1 MKLTKL
7 FTGIICGLIFLFVPA
22 LFAQPKVVGYLP
34 VNYIKDADINR
45 ISFGKLTH
53 LNLAFLNPDSSGNFL
68 VPAAVDLIVAKAH
81 INNVKVL
88 ISIAGGNAPGYYSKL
103 LNDANKDYIT
113 ENIVRIITEH
123 QLDGLDVDLEG
134 NSIDEYYTSFI
145 SGLSYLLRRENKLLT
160 AAVATAYS
168 PKISNKALSFL
179 DFVNIMSYD
188 KTGPWTP
195 GNPGQHAPFS
205 MAEEDILFWTQTRGL
220 SKKKIILGVPFYGY
234 QFGKDTIPA
243 WRYADI
249 ISRFPGAEETDS
261 VFVNDGS
268 IIFYNGKE
276 TIKKKTRLAVQKTGG
291 IMIWQILQDADGPGS
306 LLNVIDETLRQSK
319 RKNRQL

>member
-1 MKLTKL
+1 MKIIKL
-7 FTGIICGLIFLFVPA
+7 FRGIVYGLIFSFVQP

-34 VNYIKDADINR
+34 VNYIREADIHK

-68 VPAAVDLIVAKAH
+68 VPAAVDLIVTIAH

-103 LNDANKDYIT
+103 LNDANRGYIT

-134 NSIDEYYTSFI
+134 NSIDEHYTSFI
-145 SGLSYLLRRENKLLT
+145 SGLSYLLRREKKLLT
-160 AAVATAYS
+160 AAVTTAYS
-168 PKISNKALSFL
+168 PKITSKALSLL

-195 GNPGQHAPFS
+195 HNPGPHSPFT
-205 MAEEDILFWTQTRGL
+205 MAEEDIRFWTQTRGL

-249 ISRFPGAEETDS
+249 ISSFPSAEEKDS

-276 TIKKKTRLAVQKTGG
+276 TIKKKTRLALQKAGG
-291 IMIWQILQDADGPGS
+291 IMIWQILQDAEGTGS
-306 LLNVIDETLRQSK
+306 LLNVIDEAVIESK
-319 RKNRQL
+319 RKIKQL